1 MDVLK
6 RLLRLLLNPR
16 PQLDRLSSAGPM
28 ENDSGEGETPAG
40 SRGRVALHDVVTN
53 LPLMAGAVIV
63 LALFFLVLFGP
74 VLAPK
79 NPYIAGQH
87 MVPHYDFDQ
96 QEYVRPPLAP
106 SAEYPL
112 GTDRWGN
119 DLLSLMMHGARNT
132 LVACAFITMVR
143 VLVGLG
149 LGGLAGWNEGGIADQ
164 LIMGGVV
171 VITSVPMLI
180 SSMVLIYALDI
191 RRGLPVFII
200 ALSLIGWAEIA
211 QYIRGEFL
219 VLRKMPYLEGA
230 RAAGLNGVM
239 MVVRHLLPNVL
250 PQLLVISFL
259 EMGAVMMLLGELGFV
274 GVFIGGGTQNI
285 IRADFFESDVVT
297 QMEIPEWGA
306 ILAEGFRLLRWKPFV
321 VVPPAVAFFLSV
333 LGFNALGEGL
343 RRLIEKKSLNT
354 AFLLRKRMVL
364 AVVGLTLA
372 TVVII
377 NNTGPAPWFARVAQ
391 AYQGS
396 AAYEHVKV
404 LASMGGRG
412 AGSPDAEEAAAY
424 IAERF
429 QAYGL
434 EPGWKQDQYVYPLE
448 TRLVEPLVQPAL
460 ALVDEE
466 GDFRLTFR
474 HQIDFGFMT
483 EGHGGSGD
491 VTAPV
496 TFVGFDGDLGRASW
510 EVFKGLDLRGRIA
523 LVWQGNAPA
532 DFATEALIRGAQ
544 GVLWITGEG
553 RDDIH
558 SQRQLAGPTVN
569 YLRSPTLPILRIR
582 PEVGEAIA
590 AEGGSALSE
599 LLIPDRGASQSG
611 VGWFAKELGATV
623 HISVALSEPVTVE
636 VPCVLGYRFGSD
648 FALSGELVVIFAA
661 YDGLGTDPDGTVYP
675 GANHGTSGIALLLE
689 LARLWQD
696 QNLDTRR
703 SVLFMAWGGGEL
715 DEPGVKSFLSDRRN
729 IPRLSSEG
737 MYGQFAPAALV
748 ELDYVGAGG
757 DTLWIDPSSDS
768 RLAGLFEAAAAD
780 TGVATSR
787 EVKDLPLP
795 RDVVPS
801 PRTRW
806 LYFTWSDATIRPD
819 EDTVAHI
826 DPDRLE
832 KAGRALTLTLTQV
845 VREGSY

>member
-1 MDVLK
+1 MDAVK
-6 RLLRLLLNPR
+6 RLIRMLLDPR
-16 PQLDRLSSAGPM
+16 PRLDQLGSAG
-28 ENDSGEGETPAG
+28 ETRDGSGTGETPAG
-40 SRGRVALHDVVTN
+40 SRSRVSVHDVVTN
-53 LPLMAGAVIV
+53 LPLMVGAVIV

-87 MVPHYDFDQ
+87 MVPHYDFDR
-96 QEYVRPPLAP
+96 QEYVRPPLPP
-106 SAEYPL
+106 SAENPL

-149 LGGLAGWNEGGIADQ
+149 LGGLAGWNEGKVVDQ
-164 LIMGGVV
+164 LIMGTVV
-171 VITSVPMLI
+171 VMISVPMLI

-191 RRGLPVFII
+191 RRGLPVFIV

-306 ILAEGFRLLRWKPFV
+306 ILAEGFRLLRWRPFV
-321 VVPPAVAFFLSV
+321 VAPPAAAFFLSV

-343 RRLIEKKSLNT
+343 RRLIEKKSLST

-372 TVVII
+372 TGVII

-391 AYQGS
+391 AYQGA
-396 AAYEHVKV
+396 AAYEHVEV
-404 LASMGGRG
+404 LASMEGRG
-412 AGSPDAEEAAAY
+412 AGSRAAEEAAAY

-434 EPGWKQDQYVYPLE
+434 EPGWKQDRYLYPLE
-448 TRLVEPLVQPAL
+448 TQLVDPLAQPTL
-460 ALVDEE
+460 VLVDEE
-466 GDFRLTFR
+466 GDTRQSFR
-474 HQIDFGFMT
+474 HQLDFGFVI
-483 EGHGGSGD
+483 EGHGGSGEA
-491 VTAPV
+491 TAPV
-496 TFVGFDGDLGRASW
+496 TFIGFDENLGRASW
-510 EVFKGLDLRGRIA
+510 DVFKGLDLRGRIA

-544 GVLWITGEG
+544 GVLWIAGEG
-553 RDDIH
+553 RDDVR
-558 SQRQLAGPTVN
+558 SQRQVAGPAAA
-569 YLRSPTLPILRIR
+569 YLRSPTMPILRIR
-582 PEVGEAIA
+582 PEVAETIA
-590 AEGGSALSE
+590 TDGGSALSE
-599 LLIPDRGASQSG
+599 LLVPGRGISQSG
-611 VGWFAKELGATV
+611 PGWFAKELGATV
-623 HISVALSEPVTVE
+623 QLSVALSEPETVE
-636 VPCVLGYRFGSD
+636 IPCVLGYRFGSD
-648 FALSGELVVIFAA
+648 FALSGELVVLFAA
-661 YDGLGTDPDGTVYP
+661 YDGLGTDPDGTTYP
-675 GANHGTSGIALLLE
+675 GANHGASGVALLLE

-696 QNLDTRR
+696 QSLDTRR

-715 DEPGVKSFLSDRRN
+715 DEPGVKAFLSDRRN
-729 IPRLSSEG
+729 IPRLSNEG

-757 DTLWIDPSSDS
+757 DTVWIDPTSDT
-768 RLAGLFEAAAAD
+768 RLAELLEEATAGA
-780 TGVATSR
+780 GVATSR

-795 RDVVPS
+795 RDVVPAR
-801 PRTRW
+801 RTRW
-806 LYFTWSDATIRPD
+806 LYFTWSDADFRPD
-819 EDTVAHI
+819 EDSLVNI
-826 DPDRLE
+826 DADKLE
-832 KAGRALTLTLTQV
+832 RIGKALTLMLTQV

>member
-1 MDVLK
+1 MGMLK
-6 RLLRLLLNPR
+6 RLLGTLLDPR
-16 PQLDRLSSAGPM
+16 PRLDRLSGAAQM
-28 ENDSGEGETPAG
+28 ESGSGTEETPAG
-40 SRGRVALHDVVTN
+40 SRGRVSLHDVVTN

-63 LALFFLVLFGP
+63 LLLFLLVLFGP
-74 VLAPK
+74 VLAPQ

-87 MVPHYDFDQ
+87 MLPHYDFER
-96 QEYVRPPLAP
+96 QEYVRPPLPP

-132 LVACAFITMVR
+132 LVTCAFITMVR

-149 LGGLAGWNEGGIADQ
+149 LGGLAGWNEGKIADQ

-171 VITSVPMLI
+171 VTTSVPILI
-180 SSMVLIYALDI
+180 SSVILIYALDI
-191 RRGLPVFII
+191 RRGLPVFLI

-259 EMGAVMMLLGELGFV
+259 EMGAVMMLLGELGFI
-274 GVFIGGGTQNI
+274 GVFIGGGIQNI
-285 IRADFFESDVVT
+285 IQEEFAESQIIT

-321 VVPPAVAFFLSV
+321 VVPPAAAFFVSV
-333 LGFNALGEGL
+333 LGFNSLGEGL

-396 AAYEHVKV
+396 AAYEHVEV
-404 LASMGGRG
+404 LASMEGRG
-412 AGSPDAEEAAAY
+412 AGSQAAQEAANY

-434 EPGWKQDQYVYPLE
+434 EPGWKQDRYLYPLE
-448 TRLVEPLVQPAL
+448 TQLVEPLAQPTL
-460 ALVDEE
+460 ALVDDE
-466 GDFRLTFR
+466 GNSLQSFH
-474 HQIDFGFMT
+474 HQLDFGFVI

-491 VTAPV
+491 VTAPIM
-496 TFVGFDGDLGRASW
+496 FVGFDVQRGGSSW
-510 EVFKGLDLRGRIA
+510 EDFKGLDLRGRIA
-523 LVWQGNAPA
+523 LVWQENAPA
-532 DFATEALIRGAQ
+532 DFATEAMIRGAR
-544 GVLWITGEG
+544 GVLWITSDG
-553 RDDIH
+553 RDDVR
-558 SQRQLAGPTVN
+558 SQRQLAGPAAD

-590 AEGGSALSE
+590 VEGGSALSE
-599 LLIPDRGASQSG
+599 LLISGRGASQSG
-611 VGWFAKELGATV
+611 PGWFAKELDATV
-623 HISVALSEPVTVE
+623 HISVALSEPETVE

-648 FALSGELVVIFAA
+648 FALSGDLVVLFAS

-675 GANHGTSGIALLLE
+675 GANHSASGVALLLE

-715 DEPGVKSFLSDRRN
+715 DEPGVKAFLGDRRN
-729 IPRLSSEG
+729 IPRLSNEA
-737 MYGQFAPAALV
+737 MYGQFAPAVLV

-757 DTLWIDPSSDS
+757 DTLWIDPSSDT
-768 RLAGLFEAAAAD
+768 RLAALLEGAATD
-780 TGVATSR
+780 TGFATSR

-806 LYFTWSDATIRPD
+806 LYFTWSDAGVRPD
-819 EDTVAHI
+819 EDTLTNI

-832 KAGRALTLTLTQV
+832 KIGEALTLTLTQV
-845 VREGSY
+845 VREASY